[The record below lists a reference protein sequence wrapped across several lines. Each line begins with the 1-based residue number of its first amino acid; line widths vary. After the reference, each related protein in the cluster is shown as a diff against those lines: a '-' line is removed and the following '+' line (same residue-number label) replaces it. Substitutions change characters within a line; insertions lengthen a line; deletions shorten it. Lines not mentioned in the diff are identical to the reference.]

1 MKETGEENELMQ
13 ITDIPKVRSDGF
25 EKVHYD
31 WDDFPVLLRKNTF
44 DFYCRPSLAQSHWH
58 HDVEFIAVIEGSV
71 LYNVNGEIIRMCA
84 GEGIFVNA
92 QQFHYILSDDGA
104 YSKFYCAV
112 LHPMLL
118 CSLPRIEQLYVAP
131 VLANK
136 SIPYIFLQS
145 DIPWQ
150 AEILQYVGKIY
161 EESRDGAVELKIQQ
175 GFLKLWEV
183 LYKNMGEQEETPTS
197 QNHRLSSLKN
207 MITYIHSYYQEKIT
221 LADICKAGNVGKTS
235 CTAIFK
241 EYMDCTPIGFLTE
254 FRLQKAVELLRETDM
269 SMTEIAYETGFSGAS
284 YFAETFR
291 GKFGCAPKEYRN
303 QTFS

>member
-1 MKETGEENELMQ
+1 MEHKTG
-13 ITDIPKVRSDGF
+13 IPIIRGDGF
-25 EKVHYD
+25 EKIQYD

-44 DFYCRPSLAQSHWH
+44 DFYTRPSSAQSHWH

-92 QQFHYILSDDGA
+92 QQFHYILSDEGA
-104 YSKFYCAV
+104 YSQFYCAV

-118 CSLPRIEQLYVAP
+118 CSIPRVEQLYVAP
-131 VLANK
+131 VLTNEN
-136 SIPYIFLQS
+136 IPYIFLKDS
-145 DIPWQ
+145 IPLHK
-150 AEILQYVGKIY
+150 EILRLVGQIY
-161 EESRDGAVELKIQQ
+161 ETSRSGAVELKIQQ
-175 GFLKLWEV
+175 EFLRLWEV
-183 LYKNMGEQEETPTS
+183 LYENMGERNEMVVVE
-197 QNHRLSSLKN
+197 HHHLSSLKN
-207 MITYIHSYYQEKIT
+207 MITYIHGSYREKMT

-254 FRLQKAVELLRETDM
+254 YRIQKAAELLKKTNMSITD
-269 SMTEIAYETGFSGAS
+269 IAFETGFSGAS

-291 GKFGCAPKEYRN
+291 GTFGCSPREYRE
-303 QTFS
+303 

>member
-1 MKETGEENELMQ
+1 MKKM
-13 ITDIPKVRSDGF
+13 TDIPEIRSDGF

-44 DFYCRPSLAQSHWH
+44 DFGCRPSLAQSHWH
-58 HDVEFIAVIEGSV
+58 HDVEFIAVLEGSI

-104 YSKFYCAV
+104 YSQFYCAV

-118 CSLPRIEQLYVAP
+118 CSLPRVERLYVTP
-131 VLANK
+131 VLTNEN
-136 SIPYIFLQS
+136 IPYIFLRDS
-145 DIPWQ
+145 IPWH
-150 AEILQYVGKIY
+150 AEILRYIGQIY
-161 EESRDGAVELKIQQ
+161 EMSRSGAVELKVQQ
-175 GFLKLWEV
+175 AFLKLWEV
-183 LYKNMGEQEETPTS
+183 LYDNMGERKETPTV
-197 QNHRLSSLKN
+197 QHHHLSSLKN
-207 MITYIHSYYQEKIT
+207 MITYIHRYYQEKIT
-221 LADICKAGNVGKTS
+221 LADICKAGSVGKTS

-254 FRLQKAVELLRETDM
+254 FRLQKAAELLRETDM
-269 SMTEIAYETGFSGAS
+269 SITEIAYETGFSGAS

-291 GKFGCAPKEYRN
+291 GSFGCSPREYRD
-303 QTFS
+303 

>member
-1 MKETGEENELMQ
+1 MKQM
-13 ITDIPKVRSDGF
+13 TDIPEIRSDGF

-44 DFYCRPSLAQSHWH
+44 DFDCRPSLAQSHWH
-58 HDVEFIAVIEGSV
+58 HDVEFIAVMEGSI

-104 YSKFYCAV
+104 YSQFYCAV

-118 CSLPRIEQLYVAP
+118 CSLPRVEQSYVVP
-131 VLANK
+131 VLTNEN
-136 SIPYIFLQS
+136 IPYIFLR
-145 DIPWQ
+145 DVIPWH
-150 AEILQYVGKIY
+150 AEILRYVGEIY
-161 EESRDGAVELKIQQ
+161 ETSRGGAAELKVQQ
-175 GFLKLWEV
+175 AFLKLWEV
-183 LYKNMGEQEETPTS
+183 LYENMGERNEASVVQ
-197 QNHRLSSLKN
+197 HHHLSSLKN
-207 MITYIHSYYQEKIT
+207 MITYIHRYYREKIT
-221 LADICKAGNVGKTS
+221 LADICNAGSVGKTS

-254 FRLQKAVELLRETDM
+254 FRLQKAAELLRETDM
-269 SMTEIAYETGFSGAS
+269 SITEIAYETGFSGAS

-291 GKFGCAPKEYRN
+291 GGFGCSPREYRE
-303 QTFS
+303 

>member
-1 MKETGEENELMQ
+1 MEHKTG
-13 ITDIPKVRSDGF
+13 IPIIRGDGF
-25 EKVHYD
+25 EKIQYD

-44 DFYCRPSLAQSHWH
+44 DFYTRPSSAQSHWH

-92 QQFHYILSDDGA
+92 QQFHYILSDEGA
-104 YSKFYCAV
+104 YSQFYCAV

-118 CSLPRIEQLYVAP
+118 CSIPRVEQLYVAP
-131 VLANK
+131 VLTNEN
-136 SIPYIFLQS
+136 IPYIFLKDS
-145 DIPWQ
+145 IPWHK
-150 AEILQYVGKIY
+150 EILRLVGQIY
-161 EESRDGAVELKIQQ
+161 ETSRSGAVELKIQQ
-175 GFLKLWEV
+175 EFLRLWEV
-183 LYKNMGEQEETPTS
+183 LYENMGERNEMVVVE
-197 QNHRLSSLKN
+197 HHHLSSLKN
-207 MITYIHSYYQEKIT
+207 MITYIHGSYREKMT

-254 FRLQKAVELLRETDM
+254 YRIQKAAELLKKTNMSITD
-269 SMTEIAYETGFSGAS
+269 IAFETGFSGAS

-291 GKFGCAPKEYRN
+291 GTFGCSPREYRE
-303 QTFS
+303 

>member
-1 MKETGEENELMQ
+1 MEHKTG
-13 ITDIPKVRSDGF
+13 IPIIRGDGF
-25 EKVHYD
+25 EKIQYD

-44 DFYCRPSLAQSHWH
+44 DFYTRPSSAQSHWH

-92 QQFHYILSDDGA
+92 QQFHYILSDEGA
-104 YSKFYCAV
+104 YSQFYCAV

-118 CSLPRIEQLYVAP
+118 CSIPRVEQLYVAP
-131 VLANK
+131 VLTNEN
-136 SIPYIFLQS
+136 IPYIFLKDS
-145 DIPWQ
+145 IPWHK
-150 AEILQYVGKIY
+150 EILRLVGQIY
-161 EESRDGAVELKIQQ
+161 ETSRSGAVELKIQQ
-175 GFLKLWEV
+175 EFLRLWEV
-183 LYKNMGEQEETPTS
+183 LYENMGERNEMAVVE
-197 QNHRLSSLKN
+197 HHHLSSLKN
-207 MITYIHSYYQEKIT
+207 MITYIHGSYREKMT

-254 FRLQKAVELLRETDM
+254 YRIQKAAELLKKTNMSITD
-269 SMTEIAYETGFSGAS
+269 IAFETGFSGAS

-291 GKFGCAPKEYRN
+291 GKFGCSPREYRE
-303 QTFS
+303 